1 MFILLDHVK
10 IQLII
15 NGIDFNV
22 FLLILLI
29 TSEKKLL
36 NLEFLIYC
44 FIQKYKSIKLIYFL
58 STIKILV

>member
-1 MFILLDHVK
+1 MFILLNHVK

-15 NGIDFNV
+15 NGIDFNM

-36 NLEFLIYC
+36 NYEFLIYC
-44 FIQKYKSIKLIYFL
+44 FIQKYKSIKLIIFL
-58 STIKILV
+58 SAIIILV